1 MKIRMRKSECGMP
14 DDLRSGSRAIP
25 RSAFRI
31 PNAPAFTLVEV
42 VIALTILIVLA
53 AGAVPMFKGWR
64 DEQLA
69 RQPVIE
75 LARLVKEARL
85 RAMREKRPYQV
96 AFYPGG
102 FVASRY
108 FSPYLQ
114 MAELTEFLERA
125 ATGEFRQN
133 PNAQDSSAEPDTASG
148 NQPKTNLPLAPTTP
162 KLDDNWSERYDLPQ
176 DTQYSLQFWNE
187 FQQTPMSGDVV
198 KLWVFQPTGICIP
211 LKLHLEREGAVF
223 DVEFNALT
231 ADITRE
237 VVDLK

>member
-1 MKIRMRKSECGMP
+1 MP
-14 DDLRSGSRAIP
+14 DDSGSGSRAIP
-25 RSAFRI
+25 HSAFRI
-31 PNAPAFTLVEV
+31 PHSTFRIPRASAFTLVEV
-42 VIALTILIVLA
+42 VIALTIVIVIA

-64 DEQLA
+64 DEQIA

-75 LARLVKEARL
+75 LVRLAKEARI

-114 MAELTEFLERA
+114 MAELTEFLEQA
-125 ATGEFRQN
+125 ATGEFRLN
-133 PNAQDSSAEPDTASG
+133 PNAEDSSSEPDAASG
-148 NQPKTNLPLAPTTP
+148 NQPKTDLPLAPTAP
-162 KLDDNWSERYDLPQ
+162 RLDDNWNERYDLPP
-176 DTQYSLQFWNE
+176 DTQYSLKFWTE
-187 FQQTPMSGDVV
+187 FQETPISGDVV

-223 DVEFNALT
+223 DVEFSALT

-237 VVDLK
+237 VIDLK